1 MRRIALLLALSIAAT
16 GCVTQKRCNMKF
28 PPSIVERVDSVVVEK
43 EVVRDTTV
51 YIYLPQDTIVKHDT
65 VVVTKQGAN
74 SKPVVTEGRWSKAVA
89 QVVNGLLT
97 QTLYEGTADSMAI
110 TLNGAIRERDY
121 YKELSSYKEET
132 RIEYQNTKFAKFTTY
147 FFWIV
152 VGIIAMLVLVFRVR
166 VIKHIDINKMEE

>member
-51 YIYLPQDTIVKHDT
+51 YIYLPQDTIIKHDT

-97 QTLYEGTADSMAI
+97 QTLYEGTADSIAI
-110 TLNGAIRERDY
+110 TLNGVIRERDY
-121 YKELSSYKEET
+121 YKELSSYREET
-132 RIEYQNTKFAKFTTY
+132 RIEYQNTKFANFTIW
-147 FFWIV
+147 FFWAFVAVVIV
-152 VGIIAMLVLVFRVR
+152 LLLVFRVR
-166 VIKHIDINKMEE
+166 IEKHITV